1 MAIYQIECG
10 MEMINKISDR
20 VLIILLFVA
29 IAVIMTNAFY
39 FDCLLDF
46 KDTRFP
52 ALCTEIIP
60 LEIGESIREWI
71 LQ

>member
-1 MAIYQIECG
+1 M
-10 MEMINKISDR
+10 
-20 VLIILLFVA
+20 FVA
-29 IAVIMTNAFY
+29 IAIIMTNAFY

-60 LEIGESIREWI
+60 VEIGESIREWI
-71 LQ
+71 GFSKEFIQ